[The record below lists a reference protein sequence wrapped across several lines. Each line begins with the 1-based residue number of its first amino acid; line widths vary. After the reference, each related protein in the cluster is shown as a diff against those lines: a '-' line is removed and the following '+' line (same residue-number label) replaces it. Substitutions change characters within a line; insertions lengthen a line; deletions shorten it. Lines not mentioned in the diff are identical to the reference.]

1 MYLLEVI
8 KKTELYAKES
18 KMLQEYFVLMLTL
31 KLIVLKELV
40 LYYQQSINQIVF
52 RGQELLVDG
61 MELSA
66 QREELVIV
74 TQPQVQLTTSNNLI
88 A

>member
-1 MYLLEVI
+1 
-8 KKTELYAKES
+8 
-18 KMLQEYFVLMLTL
+18 MLQEYFVLMLTL

-40 LYYQQSINQIVF
+40 LYYQQSINQIVIH
-52 RGQELLVDG
+52 GQELLVDG